1 MTAGVVGCDP
11 ALSLWPQLD
20 PRLPS
25 VSHLGPPVPPGRSST
40 GQDGG
45 GGGGGAGLVLSRPS
59 APHPGAQCTL
69 WVLLETLL
77 GNGCA
82 DALRPLPSPAPCQ
95 REAPPPQPELL
106 LGEDCGGGA
115 GAGWK
120 QACLSLPWSQP
131 KAPSSGS
138 GGRRHTSLG
147 ACEHKGPG
155 LRLGPVGGCVP
166 GVWVGGRLRQLL
178 PCPPQGKVL

>member
-11 ALSLWPQLD
+11 ALFLWPQLD

-59 APHPGAQCTL
+59 ASPRGPVYTLGPPGDSAGEWLCRRSAAPALTRLPARGRHLHPSL
-69 WVLLETLL
+69 SSSSV
-77 GNGCA
+77 
-82 DALRPLPSPAPCQ
+82 RIV
-95 REAPPPQPELL
+95 
-106 LGEDCGGGA
+106 GA
-115 GAGWK
+115 GRGQGGNRPASP
-120 QACLSLPWSQP
+120 SLGLNPRP
-131 KAPSSGS
+131 PALAL